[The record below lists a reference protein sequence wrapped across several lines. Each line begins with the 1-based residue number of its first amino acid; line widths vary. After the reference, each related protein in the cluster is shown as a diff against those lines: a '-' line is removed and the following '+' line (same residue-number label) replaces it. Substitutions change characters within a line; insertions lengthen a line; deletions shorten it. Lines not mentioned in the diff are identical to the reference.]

1 MTSRTETC
9 REPLLPVIARRLSVV
24 PELERCVVRCCET
37 TGRKSSAAVMAMLFL
52 MMALMIA
59 QTLILRDTYQIIL
72 HERDVAS
79 ELDR

>member
-9 REPLLPVIARRLSVV
+9 REPSLPVITRRLSVV
-24 PELERCVVRCCET
+24 PEPERCVNRCCEST
-37 TGRKSSAAVMAMLFL
+37 DGKSSAGVMAMLFL

-59 QTLILRDTYQIIL
+59 QTVILRDTYQIIL
-72 HERDVAS
+72 HQRDVAS

>member
-1 MTSRTETC
+1 
-9 REPLLPVIARRLSVV
+9 
-24 PELERCVVRCCET
+24 
-37 TGRKSSAAVMAMLFL
+37 MAMLFL